1 MSAPSE
7 KRKTPRIQPW
17 VSPCVVVEGSRRLP
31 AYFTDLSVRGARL
44 STEGRPPAA
53 HARVVVEVRLSKGLA
68 PSRLPGQVKWVK
80 AVDKTHEL
88 GLTFVGV
95 TAELQRTLQAVV
107 ENFRRLA
114 DSLT

>member
-1 MSAPSE
+1 
-7 KRKTPRIQPW
+7 
-17 VSPCVVVEGSRRLP
+17 
-31 AYFTDLSVRGARL
+31 
-44 STEGRPPAA
+44 
-53 HARVVVEVRLSKGLA
+53 
-68 PSRLPGQVKWVK
+68 VKWVK
-80 AVDKTHEL
+80 AVDKTHEF